1 MLTVRYAPEVPF
13 CTAVRMALAVV
24 LARYSVPE
32 WVRSIDDSGAVGGA
46 HSTDCRRSSVYSAA
60 RAGALPACSS
70 CCARNESS
78 LSQDPSFRA
87 FRARRIDPSRD
98 GAGA

>member
-46 HSTDCRRSSVYSAA
+46 DST
-60 RAGALPACSS
+60 G
-70 CCARNESS
+70 
-78 LSQDPSFRA
+78 
-87 FRARRIDPSRD
+87 
-98 GAGA
+98 